1 MNSTIKF
8 ATANANATAT
18 ANASAPAAPAAP
30 APPKFV
36 WASVAAG
43 GSGKKQTIE
52 EIENKRREDAEIARR
67 KKEEAERIELEK
79 HREQVLRDQLV
90 REGKEKKFA
99 ERNKARL
106 EADKA
111 HEKLYSREEGW
122 WAGQDYTRAMGCGTM
137 PVPKNVNERAKDFI
151 ARALAVWPEW
161 QTECTTVEELRGAFY
176 KAYVPFVLREYN
188 TRRYYTGLSELFKYE
203 DLNSLET
210 STPMRRYGNFQ
221 QWVLAEEQSH
231 KQNPVLQAPWHMPLW
246 VFLKHT
252 SFENCLW
259 ALNERSSTFK
269 WVSDSASASAPP
281 VISPGLLR
289 IEAGDKITWLA
300 DIKTTSLIPHQKK
313 EFCKE
318 KQVRLE
324 RARENWFED
333 QL

>member
-8 ATANANATAT
+8 ANANANA
-18 ANASAPAAPAAP
+18 NAIAP

-52 EIENKRREDAEIARR
+52 EIENKRSEDAEIARR

-90 REGKEKKFA
+90 REGKEKEFA

-111 HEKLYSREEGW
+111 REKLYSREEGW
-122 WAGQDYTRAMGCGTM
+122 WAGQDYTRAMGCGTI

-161 QTECTTVEELRGAFY
+161 QTECSTVEELRGAFY

-188 TRRYYTGLSELFKYE
+188 TRRYYTGLAEFFQYE
-203 DLNSLET
+203 ELNSLDT
-210 STPMRRYGNFQ
+210 NTPMRRYGNFQ
-221 QWVLAEEQSH
+221 QWVLAEEQRH
-231 KQNPVLQAPWHMPLW
+231 APWHMPLW

-259 ALNERSSTFK
+259 ALNERSGTFK
-269 WVSDSASASAPP
+269 WVSDSASASAQP

-300 DIKTTSLIPHQKK
+300 DIKSTSLIPHQKK

-324 RARENWFED
+324 RERENWFKD
-333 QL
+333 DL